1 MAGMIIGHVTI
12 FALFVGVSLASSYFI
27 LRLLSK
33 ANFKEE
39 NFLKQQVITSS
50 GVVFLVFLVFY
61 AIYLLTY
68 GQLISLKGWP
78 YSLLIIALGMGVLG
92 FLDDLF
98 GDHRFSGFAGHFGAL
113 AQGQVTTGLLKA
125 ILGFGLSLLVAI
137 LASVGFVDIIVNT
150 LIIALSIN
158 FFNLLD
164 LRPGRTIK
172 AFILSAVVIFLL
184 SRVEGLWLVSL
195 PVLAPVVILLWLDLK
210 LLSMLGDTGSNFL
223 GAMIG
228 IWVVYSFDLKI
239 NLAVLLGLIIIHLYS
254 EKHSISAFIG
264 KNKVLSWLD
273 NLGLSKKPQLDS
285 ERE

>member
-12 FALFVGVSLASSYFI
+12 FALFVGVSLVSSYFI
-27 LRLLSK
+27 LRLLNN

-68 GQLISLKGWP
+68 GQLINLKGWP

-137 LASVGFVDIIVNT
+137 LASASFVDIIVNA

-239 NLAVLLGLIIIHLYS
+239 NLALLLGLIIIHLYS
-254 EKHSISAFIG
+254 EKHSISAFIS
-264 KNKVLSWLD
+264 KNKVLSWFD